1 MTVSVDIRKLLG
13 AFTLDAWFECGA
25 GVTALFGKSGAGKT
39 SIIQMIAGLTTPDNG
54 HIEIDCETVYDSSS
68 RLDTPPDKR
77 RCGYVFQDARLFPH
91 MNVRRN
97 LEYGSRRNKQAPD
110 RKPAF
115 GDVVDVLALAPLLDR
130 QPHRLSGGERQRV
143 AIGRA
148 LLSAPRLL
156 LMDEPLASLD
166 AERKMEIL
174 PFIERVHADFATPV
188 IYVSHS
194 VDEILQVADEMVLIV
209 NGGVA
214 AAGPVEEVMN
224 KPDLVRAA
232 GDGNAGSVIP
242 VRVARCEPDYGIAV
256 LAFGGGEFQVT
267 APGLREGDNLR
278 IRVRARDV
286 SLATD
291 RPANVSV
298 LNVFEGTVMT
308 VTGATSPQADVAVD
322 VAIDVRGATIWSQIT
337 RKSLDE
343 LGIQPGSKVFAM
355 VKAVAIDRPAAGQ

>member
-13 AFTLDAWFECGA
+13 AFALDAWFQCDA

-54 HIEIDCETVYDSSS
+54 SITIDGEAVYDSSTK
-68 RLDTPPDKR
+68 LDISPENR
-77 RCGYVFQDARLFPH
+77 QVGYVFQDARLFPH

-97 LEYGSRRNKQAPD
+97 LEYGSRRNRRAKD

-115 GDVVDVLALAPLLDR
+115 DDVVDVLALAPLLDR

-166 AERKMEIL
+166 TERKMEIL
-174 PFIERVHADFATPV
+174 PFIDRVHRDFGTPV

-194 VDEILQVADEMVLIV
+194 VDEILQLADDMVLIV

-242 VRVARCEPDYGIAV
+242 VWVDRCEPAYGIAV
-256 LAFGGGEFQVT
+256 LAFVGGEFQVT

-286 SLATD
+286 SLATS
-291 RPANVSV
+291 RPENVSV

-308 VTGATSPQADVAVD
+308 VNGLEHPQSDVAVD
-322 VAIDVRGATIWSQIT
+322 VGGATIWSQIT
-337 RKSLDE
+337 RKSLDD

-355 VKAVAIDRPAAGQ
+355 VKAVAIDRTATSA